1 MRRIKPFPDDFP
13 RNFDFC
19 TPMSL
24 QDALS
29 PEEELYSLKCKV
41 SESIPTPSSAK
52 REIETDLG
60 VKIKTDART
69 GFLTSCE
76 YGSKDP
82 DGGWRVSQKEIFED
96 IRSHGGVDDVVMLS
110 RGSVHKIPEE
120 VEDCNSFQGAD
131 EIYQQETARGNR
143 TRKYKRTFNM
153 YLNNPYRIIKADLL
167 DHSIIKYSN
176 DPVLKKMRS
185 ILVTDY
191 ILPSNE
197 KGYLDLYYE
206 DRDSENP
213 YGILLKTE
221 RCLRERKFWK
231 DTGIPKYGISNIDG
245 TRLDVKIYS
254 LDSRPMYFIGI

>member
-1 MRRIKPFPDDFP
+1 
-13 RNFDFC
+13 
-19 TPMSL
+19 MSL

-29 PEEELYSLKCKV
+29 PKEELYFLKCRV

-52 REIETDLG
+52 KETETDLG
-60 VKIKTDART
+60 VKIKIDTHT
-69 GFLTSCE
+69 GFLISCE

-82 DGGWRVSQKEIFED
+82 DDEWRASQKEIFED
-96 IRSHGGVDDVVMLS
+96 IRSHGGVDDVVILS

-120 VEDCNSFQGAD
+120 VENCNSLQGAD
-131 EIYQQETARGNR
+131 EIYQRETARGNR
-143 TRKYKRTFNM
+143 TRKYRRTFNM
-153 YLNNPYRIIKADLL
+153 YLNNPYRMIKADLL

-197 KGYLDLYYE
+197 KGYLDLYDE
-206 DRDSENP
+206 GRDPEKNP
-213 YGILLKTE
+213 YGMLLKTE
-221 RCLRERKFWK
+221 RCLRGRKFWK